1 MRASL
6 DGLSFGG
13 PTVLEIKCPMN
24 VRDQAPLNGEA
35 CLRSTTR
42 NCSTS
47 SRFRG
52 RRNLHY
58 WTFDGSAGSLI
69 RVGPDPEYLKR
80 LLDAEAAFW
89 QLVRDNVWPEPAG
102 VNLETYRKTPV
113 PVVRINFLE
122 PGGLR

>member
-1 MRASL
+1 VSPQYYAQPQHQLEVSRAA
-6 DGLSFGG
+6 
-13 PTVLEIKCPMN
+13 E
-24 VRDQAPLNGEA
+24 
-35 CLRSTTR
+35 
-42 NCSTS
+42 
-47 SRFRG
+47 
-52 RRNLHY
+52 LHY

-69 RVGPDPEYLKR
+69 RLGPDPEYLKR